1 MAQVWSRSVKTAKR
15 ELLLRAARE
24 EFAEAGLEG
33 ATMRGIAL
41 RAGCST
47 GAIYPLFESKEAI
60 YADLLQ
66 HSLSALDAQVAEAVQ
81 SAATPE
87 ARVAA
92 GCEAFLDYYLENRF
106 EVNLGL
112 YAFRGVKR
120 QGVGKTLDDALNRAL
135 WQVLERIAQ
144 PLGQLQARA
153 TADVRPWVALLFSQM
168 IGALVLQM
176 AGRLKFL
183 ETDARLLLR
192 MMLAQLRASKPELPQ
207 AKASRP
213 GKAAPKPKHQNK

>member
-1 MAQVWSRSVKTAKR
+1 MTQGWARSVKVAKR

-24 EFAEAGLEG
+24 EFAEFGLEG
-33 ATMRGIAL
+33 ATMRGIAM

-66 HSLSALDAQVAEAVQ
+66 HSLSALDAHVAAAVQ
-81 SAATPE
+81 SAPGPE
-87 ARVAA
+87 AQVAA
-92 GCEAFLDYYLENRF
+92 GCEAFLGYYLENRF

-120 QGVGKTLDDALNRAL
+120 QGVGKALDDSLNRAL
-135 WQVLERIAQ
+135 AQVLERIAE
-144 PLGQLQARA
+144 PLGRLQGRE
-153 TADVRPWVALLFSQM
+153 TADVRPWIALLFSQM

-183 ETDARLLLR
+183 DTDARMLLA
-192 MMLAQLRASKPELPQ
+192 MMLDQLGVVNSPPREQALRAP
-207 AKASRP
+207 R
-213 GKAAPKPKHQNK
+213 KAASKSRFQK